1 MQYWPCF
8 VLRPRRDTGVDEK
21 IIFPGEEV
29 ASTEKESR
37 SIPTQD
43 TNEGTVA
50 ATSTESDSTG
60 TVCIVKKCFVTC
72 MQKRF
77 AMSG

>member
-1 MQYWPCF
+1 MLF

-50 ATSTESDSTG
+50 ATTTESDSTG
-60 TVCIVKKCFVTC
+60 IFEKCFVTS
-72 MQKRF
+72 MQKGF
-77 AMSG
+77 AMLG

>member
-43 TNEGTVA
+43 TNEDTVA
-50 ATSTESDSTG
+50 ATTTESDSTG
-60 TVCIVKKCFVTC
+60 IVKKCFVKR
-72 MQKRF
+72 MQKMF
-77 AMSG
+77 AMSA